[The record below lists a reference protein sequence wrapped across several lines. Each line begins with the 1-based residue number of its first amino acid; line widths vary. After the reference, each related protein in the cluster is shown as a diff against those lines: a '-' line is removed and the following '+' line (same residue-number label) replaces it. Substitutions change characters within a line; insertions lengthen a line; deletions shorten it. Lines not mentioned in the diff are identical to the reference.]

1 MAILKNKINTD
12 KNHDM
17 KKSIILLFV
26 LAVAVSCSKEPKFVI
41 NGTIEGADN
50 GMVVLQKRIPG
61 GYSVIDSATIEKG
74 MFRMEG
80 VIDYPQMVNLAV
92 KDKRGGL
99 NFFIENSEITIHGNA
114 DSLFAASVT
123 GSQTQGE
130 YETYKASFDES
141 NNEMSQ
147 IYDRYREAR
156 MAGNEELASSIEK
169 ELEALDNKQT
179 EMKKQFIA
187 SNPSSFVT
195 PTVLNEISY
204 YLDATEMEGLLG
216 KLDTTLNKVQTVQ
229 TLKERLVQLKAVA
242 IGQKAPD
249 FTLNDVSGNPVSLY
263 SRIGGK
269 TKLLLVDFWAAWC
282 PPCRQE
288 NPNVV
293 KVWQTYNK
301 KGFDVMGVSLDR
313 SKDDWVK
320 AIADDKL
327 AWTHVSDL
335 KYWDCA
341 PAKLYAVSA
350 IPANFLIDENGI
362 IIGHNLRGD
371 ALAEKVKEVLGA
383 K

>member
-1 MAILKNKINTD
+1 
-12 KNHDM
+12 M
-17 KKSIILLFV
+17 KKSIVLLLV
-26 LAVAVSCSKEPKFVI
+26 LVAAISCSRAPKFVI
-41 NGTIEGADN
+41 NGTIDGADS
-50 GMVVLQKRIPG
+50 GMVILQKRIPG
-61 GYSVIDSATIEKG
+61 GYSVIDSAIIKNG
-74 MFRMEG
+74 MFTMEG
-80 VIDYPQMVNLAV
+80 VVDYPQMVNLTI

-99 NFFIENSEITIHGNA
+99 NFFIENSEITLHGHA
-114 DSLFAASVT
+114 DSLYAASVT
-123 GSQTQGE
+123 GSQTQSE
-130 YETYKASFDES
+130 YETYKASFDET
-141 NNEMSQ
+141 NTLMSQ
-147 IYDRYREAR
+147 IYDRYREAK
-156 MAGNEELASSIEK
+156 MAGNQQLADSIENQ
-169 ELEALDNKQT
+169 LEVLDNKQT
-179 EMKKQFIA
+179 EMKKEFIA
-187 SNPSSFVT
+187 NNPSSFIT

-204 YLDATEMEGLLG
+204 YLDAAEMESRLG
-216 KLDTTLNKVQTVQ
+216 NLDTTLNKVQTVQ

-249 FTLNDVSGNPVSLY
+249 FTLNDVNGNPVSLY
-263 SRIGGK
+263 SKIGGN
-269 TKLLLVDFWAAWC
+269 TKVLLVDFWAAWC

-301 KGFDVMGVSLDR
+301 KGFDVLGVSLDR
-313 SKDDWVK
+313 SRDDWVK

-327 AWTHVSDL
+327 TWTHVSDL

-371 ALAEKVKEVLGA
+371 ALAEKVKEVLGS